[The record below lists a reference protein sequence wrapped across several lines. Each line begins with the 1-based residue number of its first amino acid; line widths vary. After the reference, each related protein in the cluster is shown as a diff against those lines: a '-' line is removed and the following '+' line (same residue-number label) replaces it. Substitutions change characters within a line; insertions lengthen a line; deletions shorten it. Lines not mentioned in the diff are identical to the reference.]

1 MTRSDIEIL
10 RFWKTESLAAVFCIG
25 FNLFDGV
32 VKLKGTSLYIPHC
45 FSPWEVE
52 QYGGGTFQLHQQQC
66 KPWLMLLRVSLITL
80 LEEKDKGEEHL
91 FNRPLPSLSMFL
103 STSLNLTER
112 LKNIPKPALSPLP
125 PVSIFEGLFF
135 AAISQCL
142 NDLFQYDTDSS
153 YYDVLTNISSSSSFS
168 SSSSSSSPTS
178 TNTTSLDELRLIQK
192 QP

>member
-1 MTRSDIEIL
+1 
-10 RFWKTESLAAVFCIG
+10 
-25 FNLFDGV
+25 
-32 VKLKGTSLYIPHC
+32 
-45 FSPWEVE
+45 
-52 QYGGGTFQLHQQQC
+52 
-66 KPWLMLLRVSLITL
+66 MLLRVSLITL

-135 AAISQCL
+135 AAKSQCL

-178 TNTTSLDELRLIQK
+178 TNTTSLDELRLIIQK